1 MIGNIRRKAFI
12 IVLTVCLA
20 LILLITGCKT
30 TSSPSSREEIVVQ
43 IDSMDAFTKFGNIAL
58 NIRTRDFFANTD
70 FEYGDAV
77 RVRFLDHDMVLPL
90 VSAFSLLDI
99 GETGIDAE
107 DPDPAGPSEQLMLF
121 TNLAD
126 FATKYGVAHQNVD
139 SDGNWYWTLADGVE
153 LPIDV
158 TLTLEEKGAYPE
170 FAGDPMVISTSR
182 SDYLHL
188 TDTEYANIRMVTTS
202 GFGNCFYRGSS
213 PIDSKFKRDILA
225 DATIAEIG
233 IDISINLSDS
243 KTKAENIKGF
253 SDTYYSKTSILF
265 NEMGVDYRQES
276 FRDGL
281 RRGFQYIADNEGV
294 YYVHCSLGK
303 DRTGLFCAILE
314 ALMGASAEEVIEDYM
329 NTFVYFY
336 GLQKGPMYDKIADT
350 NICSAMEEL
359 LELDCSFRDVPTYQL
374 SQATYR
380 FLLSIGLSDSDI
392 ASLKT
397 NLARV
402 RTV

>member
-1 MIGNIRRKAFI
+1 MTGRIRRTAFTILI
-12 IVLTVCLA
+12 ILMAA
-20 LILLITGCKT
+20 LLLVTGCRS
-30 TSSPSSREEIVVQ
+30 TSSPGSREEIVVQ

-77 RVRFLDHDMVLPL
+77 RVRFLDQDMVLPL
-90 VSAFSLLDI
+90 VSAFSLLGI

-107 DPDPAGPSEQLMLF
+107 DPDPTGPSEKLMLF

-126 FATKYGVAHQNVD
+126 FTTRYGIAYQSLD
-139 SDGNWYWTLADGVE
+139 SDGMWFWTLSEGLE

-170 FAGDPMVISTSR
+170 YAGDPMVISTSR

-294 YYVHCSLGK
+294 YYVHCALGK

-350 NICSAMEEL
+350 NICNALKDML
-359 LELDCSFRDVPTYQL
+359 DLDCDFRDVPTDQL
-374 SQATYR
+374 TQATYS

>member
-1 MIGNIRRKAFI
+1 MIGNNRRKAFTI
-12 IVLTVCLA
+12 LTVCLV
-20 LILLITGCKT
+20 LILLITGCRS
-30 TSSPSSREEIVVQ
+30 TSSPGSREEIVVQ

-77 RVRFLDHDMVLPL
+77 RVRFLDQDMVLPL

-107 DPDPAGPSEQLMLF
+107 DPDPTGPSEKLMLF

-126 FATKYGVAHQNVD
+126 FTTRYGIAYQSLD
-139 SDGNWYWTLADGVE
+139 SDGMWFWTLSEGLE

-158 TLTLEEKGAYPE
+158 TLTLEEKGAYPDY
-170 FAGDPMVISTSR
+170 AGEPLVISTTR
-182 SDYLHL
+182 SDYPHL
-188 TDTEYANIRMVTTS
+188 TDSEYVNIRMVTTT

-213 PIDSKFKRDILA
+213 PIDNKFKRNTLA
-225 DATIAEIG
+225 DAALAEIG
-233 IDISINLSDS
+233 INVSINLADS
-243 KTKAENIKGF
+243 KAKAESLTNF
-253 SDTYYSKTSILF
+253 PETYYSKTSILF

-276 FRDGL
+276 FRNGL
-281 RRGFQYIADNEGV
+281 KLGYKYIADNEGV

-303 DRTGLFCAILE
+303 DRTGIFCAILE

-329 NTFVYFY
+329 STFVFFY
-336 GLQKGPMYDKIADT
+336 GLQKGSMYDKIADT
-350 NICSAMEEL
+350 NICNALKDML
-359 LELDCSFRDVPTYQL
+359 DLDCDFRDVPTDQL
-374 SQATYR
+374 TQATYR

>member
-1 MIGNIRRKAFI
+1 MIGNNRRKAFTI
-12 IVLTVCLA
+12 LTVCLV
-20 LILLITGCKT
+20 LILLITGCRS
-30 TSSPSSREEIVVQ
+30 TSSPGSREEIVVQ

-77 RVRFLDHDMVLPL
+77 RVRFLDQDMVLPL

-107 DPDPAGPSEQLMLF
+107 DPDPTGPSEKLMLF

-126 FATKYGVAHQNVD
+126 FTTRYGIAYQSLD
-139 SDGNWYWTLADGVE
+139 SDGMWFWTLSEGLE

-170 FAGDPMVISTSR
+170 YAGEPLVISTIR
-182 SDYLHL
+182 SDYPHL
-188 TDTEYANIRMVTTS
+188 TDSEYVNIRMVTTT

-213 PIDSKFKRDILA
+213 PIDNKFKRNTLA
-225 DATIAEIG
+225 DAALAEIG
-233 IDISINLSDS
+233 INVSINLADS
-243 KTKAENIKGF
+243 KAKAESLTNF
-253 SDTYYSKTSILF
+253 PETYYSKTSILF

-276 FRDGL
+276 FRNGL
-281 RRGFQYIADNEGV
+281 KLGYKYIADNEGV

-303 DRTGLFCAILE
+303 DRTGIFCAILE

-329 NTFVYFY
+329 STFVFFY
-336 GLQKGPMYDKIADT
+336 GLQKGSMYDKIADT
-350 NICSAMEEL
+350 NICNALKDML
-359 LELDCSFRDVPTYQL
+359 DLDCDFRDVPTDQL
-374 SQATYR
+374 TQATYR

>member
-1 MIGNIRRKAFI
+1 MIGKTRRTAFTILI
-12 IVLTVCLA
+12 ILMAA
-20 LILLITGCKT
+20 LLLITGCRS
-30 TSSPSSREEIVVQ
+30 TSSPGSREEIVVQ

-77 RVRFLDHDMVLPL
+77 RVRFLDQDMVLPL

-107 DPDPAGPSEQLMLF
+107 DQDPTGPSEKLMLF

-126 FATKYGVAHQNVD
+126 FTTRYGIAYQSLD
-139 SDGNWYWTLADGVE
+139 SDGMWFWTLSEGLE

-170 FAGDPMVISTSR
+170 YAGDPMVISTSR
-182 SDYLHL
+182 SDYPHL

-314 ALMGASAEEVIEDYM
+314 DLMGASAEEVIEDYM

-350 NICSAMEEL
+350 NICNALKDM
-359 LELDCSFRDVPTYQL
+359 LDLDSDFRDVPTDQL
-374 SQATYR
+374 TQATYS

>member
-1 MIGNIRRKAFI
+1 MIGNNRRKAFTI
-12 IVLTVCLA
+12 LTVCLV
-20 LILLITGCKT
+20 LILLITGCRS
-30 TSSPSSREEIVVQ
+30 TSSPGSREEIVVQ

-77 RVRFLDHDMVLPL
+77 RVRFLDQDMVLPL

-107 DPDPAGPSEQLMLF
+107 DPDPTGPSEKLMLF

-126 FATKYGVAHQNVD
+126 FTTRYGIAYQSLD
-139 SDGNWYWTLADGVE
+139 SDGMWFWTLSEGLE

-170 FAGDPMVISTSR
+170 YAGEPLVISTTR
-182 SDYLHL
+182 SDYPHL
-188 TDTEYANIRMVTTS
+188 TDSEYVNIRMVTTT

-213 PIDSKFKRDILA
+213 PIDNKFKRNTLA
-225 DATIAEIG
+225 DAALAEIG
-233 IDISINLSDS
+233 INVSINLADS
-243 KTKAENIKGF
+243 KAKAESLTNF
-253 SDTYYSKTSILF
+253 PETYYSKTSILF

-276 FRDGL
+276 FRNGL
-281 RRGFQYIADNEGV
+281 KLGYKYIADNEGV

-303 DRTGLFCAILE
+303 DRTGIFCAILE

-329 NTFVYFY
+329 STFVFFY
-336 GLQKGPMYDKIADT
+336 GLQKGSMYDKIADT
-350 NICSAMEEL
+350 NICNALKDML
-359 LELDCSFRDVPTYQL
+359 DLDCDFRDVPTDQL
-374 SQATYR
+374 TQATYR

>member
-1 MIGNIRRKAFI
+1 MIGRIRRTAFTILI
-12 IVLTVCLA
+12 ILMAA
-20 LILLITGCKT
+20 LLLVTGCRS
-30 TSSPSSREEIVVQ
+30 TSSPGSREEIVVQ

-77 RVRFLDHDMVLPL
+77 RVRFLDQDMVLPL
-90 VSAFSLLDI
+90 VSAFSLLGI

-107 DPDPAGPSEQLMLF
+107 DTDPTGPSEKLMLF

-126 FATKYGVAHQNVD
+126 FTTRYGIAYQSLD
-139 SDGNWYWTLADGVE
+139 SDGMWFWTLSEGLE

-158 TLTLEEKGAYPE
+158 TMTLEEKGAYPE
-170 FAGDPMVISTSR
+170 YAGDPMVISTSR

-276 FRDGL
+276 FRNGL

-294 YYVHCSLGK
+294 YYVHCALGK

-350 NICSAMEEL
+350 NICNALKDM
-359 LELDCSFRDVPTYQL
+359 LDLDYDFRDVPTDQL
-374 SQATYR
+374 TQATYS

>member
-1 MIGNIRRKAFI
+1 MIGNNRSKAFTF
-12 IVLTVCLA
+12 LTVFLV
-20 LILLITGCKT
+20 LILFITGCRST
-30 TSSPSSREEIVVQ
+30 TSPGSREEIVVQ
-43 IDSMDAFTKFGNIAL
+43 IDSMGAFTKFGNIAL

-77 RVRFLDHDMVLPL
+77 RVRFLDQDMVLPL

-107 DPDPAGPSEQLMLF
+107 DPDPTGPSEKLMLF

-126 FATKYGVAHQNVD
+126 FTTRYGIAYQSLD
-139 SDGNWYWTLADGVE
+139 SDGKWFWTLSEGLE

-170 FAGDPMVISTSR
+170 YAGEPMVIRTSR
-182 SDYLHL
+182 SDYPDL
-188 TDTEYANIRMVTTS
+188 TDSEYVNIRMVTTT

-213 PIDSKFKRDILA
+213 PIDNKFKRNTLA
-225 DATIAEIG
+225 DAALAEIG

-243 KTKAENIKGF
+243 KAKAESLKGF
-253 SDTYYSKTSILF
+253 SDTNYSRTSILF

-276 FRDGL
+276 FRNGL
-281 RRGFQYIADNEGV
+281 KLGYKYIADNEGV
-294 YYVHCSLGK
+294 YYVHCALGK
-303 DRTGLFCAILE
+303 DRTGIFCAILE

-329 NTFVYFY
+329 STFVYFY

-350 NICSAMEEL
+350 NICSAMEEM
-359 LELDCSFRDVPTYQL
+359 LELDCSFRDVPTDQL
-374 SQATYR
+374 TQATYN

-392 ASLKT
+392 AGLKT